1 MAVSLLSPRGIDPKL
16 TESYLMN
23 LMGVVDASVFWHEGD
38 LNAYVTV
45 LDDTPFTVRDYQSCC
60 MQDLGLHQTPKNIT
74 IDLRRTRA
82 A

>member
-1 MAVSLLSPRGIDPKL
+1 MPRGIDPKL

-23 LMGVVDASVFWHEGD
+23 LIGVVDASVYWHDGD

-45 LDDTPFTVRDYQSCC
+45 LDDSPMTARDYQTCC
-60 MQDLGLHQTPKNIT
+60 IEDLGLHQTPKNIQ
-74 IDLRRTRA
+74 IALRRLRA